1 MSVKFLLRLVEVL
14 AREAAAKQRAV
25 LAKNDILVSDIYS
38 DLLSAI
44 ELMYQASV
52 SAGGRGERNSK
63 LKLHWDFC
71 NVRPL
76 QNIAADSCLTLLQ
89 ARVLLAVKYNLRLT
103 LTNSVVR
110 FMIRMLELYCW
121 RYKATR

>member
-25 LAKNDILVSDIYS
+25 LAKNDILVSDIYF
-38 DLLSAI
+38 DLLSANVI
-44 ELMYQASV
+44 MYQASV
-52 SAGGRGERNSK
+52 SAVEERDSYK

>member
-38 DLLSAI
+38 DLLSANVI
-44 ELMYQASV
+44 MYQASV
-52 SAGGRGERNSK
+52 SAVEERDSSK